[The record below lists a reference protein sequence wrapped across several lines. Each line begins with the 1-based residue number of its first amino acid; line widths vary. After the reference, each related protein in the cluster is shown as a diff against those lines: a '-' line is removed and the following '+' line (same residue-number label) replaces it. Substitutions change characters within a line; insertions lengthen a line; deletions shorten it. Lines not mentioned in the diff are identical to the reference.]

1 MCVFHRVIAG
11 KQRLTS
17 IYAFVTG
24 RMPGGDE
31 FKLTGLEVYE
41 ELNGL
46 SFKELSGAMQETIK
60 DSALNAHTILFG
72 CEPDFVFEVFERL
85 NMVRPCKRAS
95 KAHTPNKDTRS
106 ACAHCSMY

>member
-1 MCVFHRVIAG
+1 MDIAG

-24 RMPGGDE
+24 QMPGGDE

-85 NMVRPCKRAS
+85 NMVRSNITASTHTHTQSLTHRATLYGRAS
-95 KAHTPNKDTRS
+95 LS
-106 ACAHCSMY
+106 